1 MMILLG
7 GQGTDGDGLQDEVV
21 DGDKKEGVEDKC
33 VRTAEA
39 QKVSEPAN

>member
-33 VRTAEA
+33 VRTECLVMGMG
-39 QKVSEPAN
+39 KK